1 MDETNLTPRQHSVLD
16 FIRSHQREEGMAPT
30 VREICAHLGL
40 KGPAGV
46 HRILNILIERGYL
59 LSNTGKKRSWRL
71 AEETPEITLPVI
83 GNISAGLPIEAIE
96 NREEELPLNPRLFGS
111 ANCFALRIRGDSMIE
126 AHIMDGDLAII
137 EPGPTA
143 NDGEIVA
150 ALVDD
155 IMPEATLKILRRTD
169 KTIELLPAN
178 SAYEPL
184 VFRGRDRERV
194 TVIGRYLGI
203 IRR

>member
-1 MDETNLTPRQHSVLD
+1 MNGTELTPRQHSVLE
-16 FIRSHQREEGMAPT
+16 FIGQHQREEGMAPT
-30 VREICAHLGL
+30 VREICTHLGL

-59 LSNTGKKRSWRL
+59 LSNAGKKRSWRL
-71 AEETPEITLPVI
+71 AEEPAETTLPII

-96 NREEELPLNPRLFGS
+96 NREEELPLNPQLFGS
-111 ANCFALRIRGDSMIE
+111 ADCFALRIQGDSMIE

-137 EPGPTA
+137 EPGPIA

-150 ALVDD
+150 TLVDD

-178 SAYEPL
+178 SAYDPM
-184 VFRGRDRERV
+184 VFHGRDRERV
-194 TVIGRYLGI
+194 TIIGRYLGI
-203 IRR
+203 IRK